1 MGTASYL
8 LALGSNRQSRFGSPE
23 RTVAA
28 ALAAIGGVRAVSP
41 VLRTAAMGPSARAF
55 ANAVAL
61 VESDE
66 EPPAM
71 LARVK
76 AIERAFGRRPGRR
89 WGARVID
96 IDLVLWS
103 GGVWAGPGL
112 VVPHPAYRTR
122 DFVLRPLVAVAP
134 GWRDPV
140 GGRTPRQLLALVD
153 RRAPRP

>member
-1 MGTASYL
+1 MGTASYA
-8 LALGSNRQSRFGSPE
+8 LALGSNRRSRFGSPE
-23 RTVAA
+23 RSVAA
-28 ALAAIGGVRAVSP
+28 ALRAVGGVRAVSP
-41 VLRTAAMGPSARAF
+41 ILRTAAMGPSARAF

-61 VESDE
+61 VDSDE
-66 EPPAM
+66 DPPAM
-71 LARVK
+71 LRRVK
-76 AIERAFGRRPGRR
+76 AIERAFGRRRGRR

-103 GGVWAGPGL
+103 GGAWVEPGL
-112 VVPHPAYRTR
+112 VVPHPAYRER

>member
-8 LALGSNRQSRFGSPE
+8 LALGSNKRSRFGSPE
-23 RTVAA
+23 RTIGA
-28 ALAAIGGVRAVSP
+28 ALGAIGTVRAVSP
-41 VLRTAAMGPSARAF
+41 IRRTAAVGPSSRAF

-61 VESDE
+61 VDSDE
-66 EPPAM
+66 DPPAM
-71 LARVK
+71 LARMK

-89 WGARVID
+89 WGARAID

-103 GGVWAGPGL
+103 GGAWAGPGL

-122 DFVLRPLVAVAP
+122 AFVLRPLVAVAP
-134 GWRDPV
+134 GWRDPL
-140 GGRTPRQLLALVD
+140 GGRTARQLLALVD